1 MTDNSSYGRLQS
13 WAVRSL
19 TCPSSCNPKLVW
31 RKEKGLTITSAVG
44 GGLRSS
50 SPFAKKP
57 KSQTPPKTTVF
68 WPLSRVCVCVCVLL
82 KCLSLAIP
90 LPVLVKWPLFITQH
104 LTVHL
109 CSVFVFTVFMR
120 WCHFRQLFSP
130 PRGSK
135 ETEFL
140 VLACCCCCCCFLYSC
155 LDSTCDYSILVNLF

>member
-1 MTDNSSYGRLQS
+1 MFDRWMNWQTVLSQGERMTDNSSYGRLQS

-50 SPFAKKP
+50 SPFAKTP
-57 KSQTPPKTTVF
+57 KSQTPPLKPQF
-68 WPLSRVCVCVCVLL
+68 FGPCHVCVCVCSSKVFVLGYSATSS
-82 KCLSLAIP
+82 CER
-90 LPVLVKWPLFITQH
+90 PLFITQH

-120 WCHFRQLFSP
+120 WCHFR
-130 PRGSK
+130 
-135 ETEFL
+135 
-140 VLACCCCCCCFLYSC
+140 
-155 LDSTCDYSILVNLF
+155 